1 MRNYFKV
8 IWAIVNKDVISEL
21 RSKETIGSI
30 IIFTVLVFVI
40 FNFTFEPGAS
50 YISEISPGILWVA
63 YIFSSVLGLNRTF
76 LSERENNCI
85 SGLMLSPID
94 RGAIYIAKM
103 IGNMIFIFIV
113 IGISLPIFTVF
124 YNINIFPFLPK
135 LALVF
140 LLGIAGI
147 SGLGTVLSA
156 MAVNTKTREIMLP
169 VLLFPIIVP
178 VILASV
184 KTTSCILGGGT
195 LAQISSWLKL
205 IAGFDIIFIVVSY
218 LTFEYLVEE

>member
-21 RSKETIGSI
+21 RSKETVGSI

-50 YISEISPGILWVA
+50 YIGEISPGILWVA

-124 YNINIFPFLPK
+124 YNVNIFPLLPK
-135 LALVF
+135 LAPVF
-140 LLGIAGI
+140 FLNVAGV

-169 VLLFPIIVP
+169 VLLFPIMVP

-184 KTTSCILGGGT
+184 KATSCILGGGT
-195 LAQISSWLKL
+195 FAQVSSWLKL
-205 IAGFDIIFIVVSY
+205 VAGFDIMFIVVSY

>member
-1 MRNYFKV
+1 MKNYFKV

-184 KTTSCILGGGT
+184 KTTSCILEGGT
-195 LAQISSWLKL
+195 FAQISSWLKL

-218 LTFEYLVEE
+218 LTFECLIEE